1 MEIFMSNEIEQN
13 FKDLQSKNQKI
24 SEGAI
29 KINTQIETAQ
39 VNYKKLQELAMSKFD
54 KSDIEELK
62 TTLAEW
68 KEENKKRYEVARE
81 KVIKLEINYNETVRL
96 IKEIQEGQK

>member
-1 MEIFMSNEIEQN
+1 MSNEIEQN